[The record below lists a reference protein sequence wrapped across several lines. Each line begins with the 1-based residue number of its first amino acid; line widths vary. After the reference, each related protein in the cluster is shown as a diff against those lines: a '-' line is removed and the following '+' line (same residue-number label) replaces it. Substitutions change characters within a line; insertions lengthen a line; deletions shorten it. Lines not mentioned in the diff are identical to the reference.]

1 MAELGWSG
9 PSLEPVAGWGRQPI
23 ARGAVARPE
32 RLLLPPGS
40 RPVLPRGLGRSYG
53 DAAVPAAPGALVLET
68 ARADRLLAFDRERG
82 TLTCEAGTSLAEIL
96 RVFLPRG
103 WFPPVTPGTKFV
115 TVGGC
120 VACDVHGKNHHRD
133 GSFGRF
139 VDRLVLQV
147 ADGSVV
153 ECGPARERE
162 LFLATVGGM
171 GLTGLITE
179 VTLRLKPVDGAWMVV
194 ETEPVSGLGAMLD
207 GLRDAGKD
215 WPYTVGWIDCL
226 ARGAALGR
234 GILMRGRHASRAEAP
249 PVPPPEPRRLD
260 VPLDA
265 PEWLLSPILMRGFN
279 AAYYWS
285 HARRTR
291 ARPTSGPAGPVPC
304 HGFFYPLDAIGG
316 WNRLYGRR
324 GFLQY
329 QCVVPRV
336 AGPPAVAE
344 LLERVVEAG
353 TASFLAV
360 VKDCGPESDAYL
372 SFPLEG
378 TTLALDLPYRG
389 PRTEALVHELNAMVI
404 VAGGRVYLAK
414 DAVTRA
420 QDFALMVPRLAEWRK
435 VRDRWDPEHRFRSA
449 QSVRVLGDTP

>member
-1 MAELGWSG
+1 MGGLKSAGLSFEQ
-9 PSLEPVAGWGRQPI
+9 VAGWGRRPVE
-23 ARGAVARPE
+23 RGTVARPE
-32 RLLLPPGS
+32 RLHLPPDG

-53 DAAVPAAPGALVLET
+53 DAAVPASPGAFVLET
-68 ARADRLLAFDRERG
+68 ARADRVVAFDRERG
-82 TLTCEAGTSLAEIL
+82 LLTCEAGLSLGEIL
-96 RVFLPRG
+96 RVFLPLG

-139 VDRLVLQV
+139 VDRLVLEV
-147 ADGSVV
+147 ADGRVV
-153 ECGPARERE
+153 ECGPERERE

-179 VTLRLKPVDGAWMVV
+179 VTLRLQPVESAWMVV
-194 ETEPVSGLGAMLD
+194 ETEPVSGLRSMLD
-207 GLRDAGKD
+207 SLRDAGKD

-234 GILMRGRHASRAEAP
+234 GILMRGRHACRAEAP
-249 PVPPPEPRRLD
+249 GAAPPEPQRLA

-265 PEWLLSPILMRGFN
+265 PEWLLSPVLMHGFN

-285 HARRTR
+285 HTRR
-291 ARPTSGPAGPVPC
+291 ARGPARPVPY
-304 HGFFYPLDAIGG
+304 HGFFYPLDAIGD

-329 QCVVPRV
+329 QCVVPRS
-336 AGPPAVAE
+336 AGSPAVVE
-344 LLERVVEAG
+344 LLERVGRAG

-360 VKDCGPESDAYL
+360 IKDCGPESEAHL

-389 PRTEALVHELNAMVI
+389 PRTEALVHELNATVI
-404 VAGGRVYLAK
+404 AAGGRVYLAK
-414 DAVTRA
+414 DAVTRP
-420 QDFALMVPRLAEWRK
+420 QDFARMVPRLAEWRK

>member
-1 MAELGWSG
+1 MAELESAGL
-9 PSLEPVAGWGRQPI
+9 SLEPVAGWGRHPVE
-23 ARGAVARPE
+23 RGAVARPE
-32 RLLLPPGS
+32 RLLLPPGG

-68 ARADRLLAFDRERG
+68 ARADRVVAFDRERG
-82 TLTCEAGTSLAEIL
+82 TLTCEAGLSLAEIL

-179 VTLRLKPVDGAWMVV
+179 VTLRLQPVESAWMVV
-194 ETEPVSGLGAMLD
+194 ETEPVPGLGAMLD

-249 PVPPPEPRRLD
+249 AVPPPEPRRLA

-279 AAYYWS
+279 AAYYWKHAWWS

-291 ARPTSGPAGPVPC
+291 ADLA
-304 HGFFYPLDAIGG
+304 A
-316 WNRLYGRR
+316 RR
-324 GFLQY
+324 GP
-329 QCVVPRV
+329 C
-336 AGPPAVAE
+336 PATASST
-344 LLERVVEAG
+344 RSMRSAAG
-353 TASFLAV
+353 TACTAGAASSSTSAWCRAPRARRPSRSCWSGSLRREQLPSSPSSRTAGRSPTPTCPFLSRARRWRST
-360 VKDCGPESDAYL
+360 C
-372 SFPLEG
+372 
-378 TTLALDLPYRG
+378 
-389 PRTEALVHELNAMVI
+389 RT
-404 VAGGRVYLAK
+404 GGRA
-414 DAVTRA
+414 
-420 QDFALMVPRLAEWRK
+420 PRPW
-435 VRDRWDPEHRFRSA
+435 ST
-449 QSVRVLGDTP
+449 S